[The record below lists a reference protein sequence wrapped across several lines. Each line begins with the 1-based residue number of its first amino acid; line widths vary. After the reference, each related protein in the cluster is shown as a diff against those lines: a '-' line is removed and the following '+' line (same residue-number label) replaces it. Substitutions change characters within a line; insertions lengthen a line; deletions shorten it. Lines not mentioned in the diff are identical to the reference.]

1 MFRHAAILSLVAA
14 TGILAVTSAEAQT
27 RRRVNEITV
36 TGRSYLNAGTVV
48 KPGTGYQLNYV
59 YVGQGLGSPVYSNI
73 NSRFGGETL
82 PGRFDLPNCCGT
94 TIGFGAY

>member
-1 MFRHAAILSLVAA
+1 MFRKATALGLIAAAILATTAA
-14 TGILAVTSAEAQT
+14 DAQT
-27 RRRVNEITV
+27 RRRVNDITV
-36 TGRSYLNAGTVV
+36 TQRSYLNAGTVV

-59 YVGQGLGSPVYSNI
+59 YVGQGLSTPVYSNI

-94 TIGFGAY
+94 TVGFGAY